1 MAEFLTYDEERSRGF
16 LGVAGVRILSV
27 DDPDVNEVMVEILG
41 EETQERASMV
51 AQPPADAESSETGM
65 GAWHINSGDEF
76 QTVVSGRGIVE
87 FMTDKGAVAVLL
99 EAGDIMVVEQ
109 AEHRY
114 RPLTDQEWILRFAG
128 EDLVGTETGRVSGP
142 WPIP

>member
-16 LGVAGVRILSV
+16 LSVAGVRILSV
-27 DDPDVNEVMVEILG
+27 DDPDVMEVMAEVLG
-41 EETQERASMV
+41 DETQERASLV
-51 AQPPADAESSETGM
+51 AEPPADAEASETGM
-65 GAWHINSGDEF
+65 GAWHVNNGDEF

-114 RPLTDQEWILRFAG
+114 RPLTDQEWILRFTG
-128 EDLVGTETGRVSGP
+128 EDLVGTDTGRESGP